1 MSGEAPKAIWRVTLD
16 GADLTDRLK
25 PRLMDLRITSCRGDA
40 ADQLDLRLDDA
51 DGKLAIPPR
60 GAMLR
65 VWLGWEGE
73 GLTDMGT
80 FTVDE
85 VEHSGTP
92 DQLSLRGRS
101 VQMKTA
107 IRQLRE
113 QSYSGLTVG
122 AIVEQLAGRNGL
134 VPRCHTALA
143 SLAVDHIDQTNE
155 SDLNFLT
162 RLGRKYDAL
171 ATIKAGALLFSPI
184 GQGQTPSGK
193 PLPTV
198 TIRRSS
204 GDDHRWH
211 EADRA
216 AYDGVRAM
224 YDSSATGE
232 TASVLAGRDDGQGL
246 KTLRHVY
253 ATKTN
258 ATRAA
263 RSEHQKMEREA
274 SSFEMWL
281 ARGRPDVYPEMSV
294 SVIGFKPQIDSAA
307 WVVTKLE
314 HVLAGQGLT
323 SHISMEITLKLK
335 HDLGSSIRSRS

>member
-1 MSGEAPKAIWRVTLD
+1 MSSEAPKAIWRVTLD

-60 GAMLR
+60 GAILR

-73 GLTDMGT
+73 GLTDMGM

-85 VEHSGTP
+85 VEHSGSP
-92 DQLSLRGRS
+92 DQLSIHGRS

-122 AIVEQLAGRNGL
+122 SIVEQLAGRNGL
-134 VPRCHTALA
+134 MPRCHA
-143 SLAVDHIDQTNE
+143 SLATLVVDHIDQTNE

-171 ATIKAGALLFSPI
+171 ATIKAGVLLFSPI

-193 PLPTV
+193 SLPTL

-216 AYDGVRAM
+216 AYGGIRAI
-224 YDSSATGE
+224 YDSNATGE
-232 TASVLAGRDDGQGL
+232 TASVLAGKDDGQGV

-253 ATKTN
+253 ATKAN

-263 RSEHQKMEREA
+263 RSERQKMERGV

-281 ARGRPDVYPEMSV
+281 ARGRPDIYPEMIVNV
-294 SVIGFKPQIDSAA
+294 SGFKRQIDNAA
-307 WVVTKLE
+307 WIAVKIE
-314 HVLAGQGLT
+314 HNLAEQGLI
-323 SHISMEITLKLK
+323 SHISMELTWLE
-335 HDLGSSIRSRS
+335 R

>member
-1 MSGEAPKAIWRVTLD
+1 VSGEAPKAIWRVTLD
-16 GADLTDRLK
+16 GVDLTDRLK
-25 PRLMDLRITSCRGDA
+25 PRLMDVKVTSCRGDA

-60 GAMLR
+60 GAVLR

-80 FTVDE
+80 FAVDE
-85 VEHSGTP
+85 VEHAGSP

-101 VQMKTA
+101 VQMKAA

-113 QSYSGLTVG
+113 HSYSGLTVG

-134 VPRCHTALA
+134 VPRCHA
-143 SLAVDHIDQTNE
+143 SLAALTIDHIDQTHE

-162 RLGRKYDAL
+162 RLGKKYDAI
-171 ATIKAGALLFSPI
+171 ATIKAGSLLFSPI

-193 PLPTV
+193 PLPSV

-211 EADRA
+211 EADRGS
-216 AYDGVRAM
+216 YSGVRAM
-224 YDSSATGE
+224 YDRNTTGE
-232 TASVLAGRDDGQGL
+232 TASVLVGSDDGQGV
-246 KTLRHVY
+246 KTLRHTY
-253 ATKTN
+253 ATKAN
-258 ATRAA
+258 AMRAA
-263 RSEHQKMEREA
+263 RSEYQKMERGV

-281 ARGRPDVYPEMSV
+281 ARGRPDIYPEMSV
-294 SVIGFKPQIDSAA
+294 SVSGFKPQIDGTA
-307 WVVTKLE
+307 WIVVKIE
-314 HVLAGQGLT
+314 HVLAEQGLV
-323 SHISMEITLKLK
+323 SHASLEMGGGDSAIEEA
-335 HDLGSSIRSRS
+335 DVN

>member
-1 MSGEAPKAIWRVTLD
+1 MSDDVPKAIWRVTLD
-16 GADLTDRLK
+16 GTDLTDRIK
-25 PRLMDLRITSCRGDA
+25 PRLMDLRITSRRGDA

-60 GAMLR
+60 GALLH

-85 VEHSGTP
+85 VEHSGSP
-92 DQLSLRGRS
+92 DQLSICGRS
-101 VQMKTA
+101 VHMKTA

-122 AIVEQLAGRNGL
+122 SIVEQLAGRNGL
-134 VPRCHTALA
+134 TPRCHAALA
-143 SLAVDHIDQTNE
+143 SLVVDHIDQTNE

-162 RLGRKYDAL
+162 RLGRKYDAI
-171 ATIKAGALLFSPI
+171 ATIKAGTLLFSPI

-193 PLPTV
+193 SLPMV

-211 EADRA
+211 EADRGS
-216 AYDGVRAM
+216 YGGVRAM

-232 TASVLAGRDDGQGL
+232 TASVLAGKDDGQGL

-253 ATKTN
+253 ATKAN
-258 ATRAA
+258 AMRAA
-263 RSEHQKMEREA
+263 RSEQQEMERGI

-281 ARGRPDVYPEMSV
+281 ARGRPDVYPEMITSV
-294 SVIGFKPQIDSAA
+294 SGFKPQIDSVA
-307 WVVTKLE
+307 WIVVKIE
-314 HVLAGQGLT
+314 HVLAEQGLV
-323 SHISMEITLKLK
+323 SHIELELKI
-335 HDLGSSIRSRS
+335 DSRRMSPEDGHGG

>member
-60 GAMLR
+60 GAVLR
-65 VWLGWEGE
+65 VWLGWEGS

-85 VEHSGTP
+85 VEHSGSP

-101 VQMKTA
+101 VQMKAA

-113 QSYSGLTVG
+113 QSYSGLTMG

-134 VPRCHTALA
+134 VPRCHAALA
-143 SLAVDHIDQTNE
+143 SLAVDHIDQANE

-162 RLGRKYDAL
+162 RLGKRYDAV

-193 PLPTV
+193 SLPTV

-211 EADRA
+211 EADRGT
-216 AYDGVRAM
+216 YGGVRAM

-232 TASVLAGRDDGQGL
+232 TRSVLEGKDDGQGL

-253 ATKTN
+253 ATKAN
-258 ATRAA
+258 ATRAV
-263 RSEHQKMEREA
+263 RSEHQKMQRGV
-274 SSFEMWL
+274 SSFEMWI
-281 ARGRPDVYPEMSV
+281 ARGRPDIYPEMTATV
-294 SVIGFKPQIDSAA
+294 GGYKPQIDSAA
-307 WVVTKLE
+307 WIVVKIE
-314 HVLAGQGLT
+314 HVLAEQGLV
-323 SHISMEITLKLK
+323 SHIELEVKPNHQDVPQEGS
-335 HDLGSSIRSRS
+335 LG

>member
-1 MSGEAPKAIWRVTLD
+1 MSSEVPKAIWRVTLD

-25 PRLMDLRITSCRGDA
+25 PRLMDFRVTSCRGDA

-60 GAMLR
+60 GAVLR

-85 VEHSGTP
+85 VEHSGSP
-92 DQLSLRGRS
+92 DQLSIRGRS

-122 AIVEQLAGRNGL
+122 SIVEQLAGRNGL
-134 VPRCHTALA
+134 VPRCHAALT
-143 SLAVDHIDQTNE
+143 SLIVDHIDQTNE

-171 ATIKAGALLFSPI
+171 ATIKADALLFSPI

-193 PLPTV
+193 SLPTV
-198 TIRRSS
+198 TIRRLS

-211 EADRA
+211 EADRG
-216 AYDGVRAM
+216 AYGGVRAM
-224 YDSSATGE
+224 YDRNATGE
-232 TASVLAGRDDGQGL
+232 KSSVLAGNDDGQGV
-246 KTLRHVY
+246 KTLRHTY
-253 ATKTN
+253 ATKAN
-258 ATRAA
+258 ATRAV
-263 RSEHQKMEREA
+263 RSEYQKMERGM

-281 ARGRPDVYPEMSV
+281 ARGRPDIYPEMAVSV
-294 SVIGFKPQIDSAA
+294 SGFKPQIDSAT
-307 WVVTKLE
+307 WIVVKIE
-314 HVLAGQGLT
+314 HVLAEQGLV
-323 SHISMEITLKLK
+323 SHIELELRSKLQDISME
-335 HDLGSSIRSRS
+335 RE

>member
-1 MSGEAPKAIWRVTLD
+1 MSGEVPKAIWRVTLD
-16 GADLTDRLK
+16 GADLTDRLN

-60 GAMLR
+60 GAVLR
-65 VWLGWEGE
+65 VWLGWVGSV
-73 GLTDMGT
+73 LTDMGT

-85 VEHSGTP
+85 VEHFGSP
-92 DQLSLRGRS
+92 DQLSLRCRS
-101 VQMKTA
+101 VQMKAA
-107 IRQLRE
+107 IRELRE

-134 VPRCHTALA
+134 VPRCHAALA
-143 SLAVDHIDQTNE
+143 SFAVDHIDQANE

-162 RLGRKYDAL
+162 RLGKRYDAV
-171 ATIKAGALLFSPI
+171 ATIKAGSLIFSPI

-193 PLPTV
+193 SLPTV

-211 EADRA
+211 EADRGS
-216 AYDGVRAM
+216 YGGVRAV
-224 YDSSATGE
+224 YDRNATGD
-232 TASVLAGRDDGQGL
+232 TPWVLVGSEGDQGV

-253 ATKTN
+253 ATKAN
-258 ATRAA
+258 ALRAA
-263 RSEHQKMEREA
+263 RSEYGRMERGT

-281 ARGRPDVYPEMSV
+281 ARGRPDIYPELTV
-294 SVIGFKPQIDSAA
+294 AVRGFKSEIDGTD
-307 WVVTKLE
+307 WIVVKIE
-314 HVLAGQGLT
+314 HMLADQGLISRLELELKPDVQRI
-323 SHISMEITLKLK
+323 SH
-335 HDLGSSIRSRS
+335 H